1 MHYVL
6 ILRYFGYMGSLLQ
19 IRDVPDESRRE
30 LKSRAAA
37 QGQSL
42 NAFLLELIDRE
53 VSRPTVG
60 EVLGR
65 AARRSERATVSAQEV
80 LATARADRD
89 GDIGRRSA

>member
-1 MHYVL
+1 
-6 ILRYFGYMGSLLQ
+6 MGSLLQ

-53 VSRPTVG
+53 VSRPTVA

>member
-1 MHYVL
+1 MHSVSIL
-6 ILRYFGYMGSLLQ
+6 IYSGYMGSLLQ

-37 QGQSL
+37 RGQSL

-53 VSRPTVG
+53 VGRPTVA
-60 EVLGR
+60 EVLDR
-65 AARRSERATVSAQEV
+65 AARRSERATASAQEV
-80 LATARADRD
+80 IAAARADRD

>member
-1 MHYVL
+1 
-6 ILRYFGYMGSLLQ
+6 MGSLLQ

-53 VSRPTVG
+53 VSRPTVAD
-60 EVLGR
+60 VLGR
-65 AARRSERATVSAQEV
+65 AVRRSERATVSAQEV
-80 LATARADRD
+80 VATARADRD

>member
-1 MHYVL
+1 
-6 ILRYFGYMGSLLQ
+6 MGSLLQ

-53 VSRPTVG
+53 VSRPTVA

-80 LATARADRD
+80 VATARADRD

>member
-1 MHYVL
+1 
-6 ILRYFGYMGSLLQ
+6 MGSLLQ

-53 VSRPTVG
+53 VSRPTVA
-60 EVLGR
+60 EVLDR